1 LTARTRRLKSRLLSS
16 VRFVNL
22 VSSMSWEIL
31 GTVMAVMWLY
41 TVLAKIKP
49 GSTVVAI
56 QAR

>member
-1 LTARTRRLKSRLLSS
+1 
-16 VRFVNL
+16 
-22 VSSMSWEIL
+22 MSWEIL